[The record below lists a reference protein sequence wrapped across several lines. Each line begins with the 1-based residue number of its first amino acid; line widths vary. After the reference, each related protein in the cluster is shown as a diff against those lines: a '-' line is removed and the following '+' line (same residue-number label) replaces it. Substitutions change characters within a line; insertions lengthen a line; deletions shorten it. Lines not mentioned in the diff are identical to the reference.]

1 MRGEN
6 MKKRNK
12 FWILI
17 GIGVCIV
24 FLLIIVSSVI
34 SVGERLR
41 TISKYLEYGFYGL
54 SVILLWFLIINPLRI
69 ILFSPTFSIVTVLE
83 DVDSTDF
90 KVYQKVASNMLKNE
104 LISDDEKEKIRNNI
118 RNRQELVP
126 VMNKVF
132 DTTIKKEINKIIFK
146 NAKTVMISTAI
157 SQNGRLDM
165 ITVLSVNLKMIK
177 EIVVK
182 CGFRPSYPKLGKL
195 SLNVMMTS
203 LIAESLEGLDVN
215 DLFPQST
222 ANFLAELPL
231 VKPIMNSFVQGMS
244 NALLTMRVGF
254 VTRKYLFSDAKS
266 PSKDD
271 IRRSAIKESIKM
283 LPGVIAEV
291 IAYFPSKIVK
301 LFTKKD
307 KNTEETVTE

>member
-1 MRGEN
+1 
-6 MKKRNK
+6 MKKNK

-17 GIGVCIV
+17 GIGVSIV
-24 FLLIIVSSVI
+24 ILLILISTVI

-41 TISKYLEYGFYGL
+41 KINEYVEYGFYLL
-54 SVILLWFLIINPLRI
+54 SAILLWVLIINPVRV

-83 DVDSTDF
+83 DVDSKDF
-90 KVYQKVASNMLKNE
+90 RVYQKVASNMLKNE
-104 LISDDEKEKIRNNI
+104 LLSEDDKTSIKTNI
-118 RNRQELVP
+118 RNKQELVP

-132 DTTIKKEINKIIFK
+132 DTTIKKEINKIIFN

-177 EIVVK
+177 EIVLK
-182 CGFRPSYPKLGKL
+182 CGFRPSYSKLGKL
-195 SLNVMMTS
+195 SVNVMMTS
-203 LIAESLEGLDVN
+203 LIAESLEGLDIN

-231 VKPIMNSFVQGMS
+231 VKPIMNSFVQGVS

-254 VTRKYLFSDAKS
+254 VTRKYLFSDAKTA
-266 PSKDD
+266 SKSE

-283 LPGVIAEV
+283 LPSVIADV
-291 IAYFPSKIVK
+291 VAYFPSKIVK
-301 LFTKKD
+301 LFAKKE
-307 KNTEETVTE
+307 KEPVTD

>member
-1 MRGEN
+1 

-104 LISDDEKEKIRNNI
+104 LISDDEKEKIRSNI

>member
-1 MRGEN
+1 
-6 MKKRNK
+6 MKKNK

-17 GIGVCIV
+17 GIGVSIV
-24 FLLIIVSSVI
+24 ILLILISTVI

-41 TISKYLEYGFYGL
+41 KINEYVEYGFYLL
-54 SVILLWFLIINPLRI
+54 SAILLWVLIINPVRV

-83 DVDSTDF
+83 DVDSKDF
-90 KVYQKVASNMLKNE
+90 RVYQKVASNMLKNE
-104 LISDDEKEKIRNNI
+104 LLSEDDKTSIKTNI
-118 RNRQELVP
+118 RNKQELVP

-132 DTTIKKEINKIIFK
+132 DTTIKKEINKIIFN

-177 EIVVK
+177 EIVLK
-182 CGFRPSYPKLGKL
+182 CGFRPSYSKLGKL
-195 SLNVMMTS
+195 SVNVMMTS

>member
-1 MRGEN
+1 
-6 MKKRNK
+6 MKKNK

-17 GIGVCIV
+17 GIGVSIV
-24 FLLIIVSSVI
+24 ILLILISTVI

-41 TISKYLEYGFYGL
+41 KINEYVEYGFYLL
-54 SVILLWFLIINPLRI
+54 SAILLWVLIINPVRV

-83 DVDSTDF
+83 DVDSKDF
-90 KVYQKVASNMLKNE
+90 RVYQKVASNMLKNE
-104 LISDDEKEKIRNNI
+104 LLSEDDKTSIKTNI
-118 RNRQELVP
+118 RNKQELVP

-132 DTTIKKEINKIIFK
+132 DTTIKKEINKIIFN

-177 EIVVK
+177 EIVLK
-182 CGFRPSYPKLGKL
+182 CGFRPSYSKLGKL
-195 SLNVMMTS
+195 SVNVMMTS
-203 LIAESLEGLDVN
+203 LIAESLEGLDIN

-231 VKPIMNSFVQGMS
+231 VKPIMNSFVQGVS

-254 VTRKYLFSDAKS
+254 VTRKYLFSDAKTA
-266 PSKDD
+266 SKSE

-283 LPGVIAEV
+283 LPSVIADV
-291 IAYFPSKIVK
+291 VAYFPSKIVK
-301 LFTKKD
+301 MFAKKE
-307 KNTEETVTE
+307 KEPVTD

>member
-1 MRGEN
+1 
-6 MKKRNK
+6 MKKNK

-17 GIGVCIV
+17 GIGVSIV
-24 FLLIIVSSVI
+24 ILLILISTVI

-41 TISKYLEYGFYGL
+41 KLNEYVEYGFYLL
-54 SVILLWFLIINPLRI
+54 SAILLWVLIINPVRV

-83 DVDSTDF
+83 DVDSKDF
-90 KVYQKVASNMLKNE
+90 RVYQKVASNMLKNE
-104 LISDDEKEKIRNNI
+104 LLSEDDKTSIKTNI
-118 RNRQELVP
+118 RNKQELVP

-132 DTTIKKEINKIIFK
+132 DTTIKKEINKIIFN

-177 EIVVK
+177 EIVLK
-182 CGFRPSYPKLGKL
+182 CGFRPSYSKLGKL
-195 SLNVMMTS
+195 SVNVMMTS
-203 LIAESLEGLDVN
+203 LIAESLEGLDIN

-231 VKPIMNSFVQGMS
+231 VKPIMNSFVQGVS

-254 VTRKYLFSDAKS
+254 VTRKYLFSDAKTA
-266 PSKDD
+266 SKSE

-283 LPGVIAEV
+283 LPSVIADV
-291 IAYFPSKIVK
+291 VAYFPSKIVK
-301 LFTKKD
+301 MFAKKE
-307 KNTEETVTE
+307 KEPVTD

>member
-1 MRGEN
+1 

>member
-1 MRGEN
+1 

-17 GIGVCIV
+17 GIGVSIV
-24 FLLIIVSSVI
+24 FLLILISSVI

-41 TISKYLEYGFYGL
+41 NISKYLEYSFYVL
-54 SVILLWFLIINPLRI
+54 SVLLLWFLIINPVRI

-83 DVDSTDF
+83 EANSKDF
-90 KVYQKVASNMLKNE
+90 RVYQKVANNMLKNE
-104 LISDDEKEKIRNNI
+104 LIKDKEKEEIKKNLYNKK
-118 RNRQELVP
+118 ELVP

-165 ITVLSVNLKMIK
+165 ITVVSVNLKMIK

-182 CGFRPSYPKLGKL
+182 CGFRPSYAKLGKL
-195 SLNVMMTS
+195 SANVFMTS

-231 VKPIMNSFVQGMS
+231 VKPIMNSFVQGIS
-244 NALLTMRVGF
+244 NALLTMRIGF

-266 PSKDD
+266 ASKEE
-271 IRRSAIKESIKM
+271 IRRGAIKESIKM

-301 LFTKKD
+301 LFTKKEKD
-307 KNTEETVTE
+307 PVTE